1 MEHLPGPSTVKEQ
14 LEIDDERDMLLQSE
28 DFKGELT
35 NALKYCNTLLQ
46 AEDLLTD
53 TAPDKISSVSIAMG
67 EVICEKIID
76 ILGDRKIVVVDDLIL
91 FDESDSEEMYEEVC

>member
-14 LEIDDERDMLLQSE
+14 FEIDDERDILSQSE

-35 NALKYCNTLLQ
+35 NALKYCNTLQ

-53 TAPDKISSVSIAMG
+53 IAPDKISTVFIAMG
-67 EVICEKIID
+67 EVVCEKIID
-76 ILGDRKIVVVDDLIL
+76 ILGD
-91 FDESDSEEMYEEVC
+91 